1 MFLLLF
7 FNQMKANLELEL
19 KNMTMNY
26 EQEKNRLEEAIVKLR
41 AKQKDLIVSNE
52 EANQEILRGLYLS
65 PSQTRFHDPVPL
77 YWSMSDW
84 LPMSDWVTHEWLGY
98 PWVIVTHNLLATHEF
113 FVTRRQT
120 DYWYHN
126 FDHCQIKS

>member
-1 MFLLLF
+1 MFLMLF

-52 EANQEILRGLYLS
+52 EANQEILRGL
-65 PSQTRFHDPVPL
+65 
-77 YWSMSDW
+77 
-84 LPMSDWVTHEWLGY
+84 
-98 PWVIVTHNLLATHEF
+98 
-113 FVTRRQT
+113 
-120 DYWYHN
+120 
-126 FDHCQIKS
+126 